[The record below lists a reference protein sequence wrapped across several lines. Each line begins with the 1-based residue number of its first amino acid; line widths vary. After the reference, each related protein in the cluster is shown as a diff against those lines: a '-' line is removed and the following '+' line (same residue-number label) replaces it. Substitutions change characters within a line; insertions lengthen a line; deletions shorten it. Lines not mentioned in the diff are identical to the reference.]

1 MRGGARELST
11 DTIAGARLEPTRARR
26 RGLVIAAAA
35 AVVAAAIFGSIAG
48 DEPRAR
54 VAMQPFT
61 NRSGGYIVDYPVGWS
76 ATAMGSTTKFTH
88 PADDVVVGLG
98 RVASAPLGSAARTF
112 TDAVLRA
119 YSAVRIDGS
128 QRQKIGGKD
137 AILISGSA
145 TNISRVRLR
154 WLTVTIADR
163 DRTYGISIFTRAS
176 SNPASVLPTVEAI
189 VASFRPL

>member
-1 MRGGARELST
+1 
-11 DTIAGARLEPTRARR
+11 
-26 RGLVIAAAA
+26 
-35 AVVAAAIFGSIAG
+35 
-48 DEPRAR
+48 
-54 VAMQPFT
+54 
-61 NRSGGYIVDYPVGWS
+61 
-76 ATAMGSTTKFTH
+76 
-88 PADDVVVGLG
+88 
-98 RVASAPLGSAARTF
+98 
-112 TDAVLRA
+112 VLRA